1 MNSALKKWMLT
12 QGSTLPPPE
21 RPQPATRESE
31 SAEPRRIPHSIEAE
45 QQLIGAVFGSNEI
58 WHRVSDRVSADD
70 FHDPVH
76 GRIWNVAS
84 RVIMENRLA
93 NPVTLES
100 AMHEDEGLRQLGGQA
115 YLVNLMR
122 GAVSAFAA
130 PEYAETIAEMS
141 RRRRLIFLSRDMED
155 KAVSGDAIGESAVT
169 IAAAVERGLVEM
181 TGRDETGRG
190 FRTLNAAAAEAM
202 KQANEAY
209 RLGGKI
215 NGSETGIAD
224 LDDMLG
230 GFGKSDLAIVAGRP
244 AMGKTA
250 LATTIALNIARAG
263 EPVAFFSLEM
273 SAPQLANRLI
283 ASTAGIPSDALR
295 RGKVEEADFRRAL
308 HAARGLDAPLYIDDS
323 GAVTSLDIAARARR
337 IKRSAKGLGAVFVD
351 YLQLLQSEGRGRPR
365 VEEVSEIT
373 RSLKI
378 MARDLDVPVVALSQ
392 LSRDVERRENKRP
405 VLSDLRDSGSIEQ
418 DADVVMFVY
427 REEYYLER
435 SEPNATEHEDWLEWR
450 NRMDA
455 ANGIAE
461 VIVGKNRHGRTG
473 SARLHFDAEA
483 ARFTD
488 AAPEGMGGPDDSA
501 DFA

>member
-1 MNSALKKWMLT
+1 MNSTIAKWMLT
-12 QGSTLPPPE
+12 QGSTLPPMA
-21 RPQPATRESE
+21 RPSPPGRESE
-31 SAEPRRIPHSIEAE
+31 SPEPRRMPHSIEAE
-45 QQLIGAVFGSNEI
+45 QQLLGCVFADNEV
-58 WHRVSDRVSADD
+58 WHRVADRLKGDD
-70 FHDPVH
+70 FFEPVH

-84 RVIMENRLA
+84 RVIMENRIA
-93 NPVTLES
+93 NPVTLRAS
-100 AMHEDEGLRQLGGQA
+100 MHEDAALKELGGQA
-115 YLVNLMR
+115 YMVNLMR
-122 GAVSAFAA
+122 GAVSHFAA

-141 RRRRLIFLSRDMED
+141 RRRRLIFLSREIED
-155 KAVSGDAIGESAVT
+155 KAVSGEAAGESAAT
-169 IAAAVERGLVEM
+169 IAAAAERGIVEM
-181 TGRDETGRG
+181 TRMDETGRG
-190 FRTLNAAAAEAM
+190 FQTLGLAASEAM
-202 KQANEAY
+202 RQANEAY
-209 RLGGKI
+209 RLGGRI

-224 LDDMLG
+224 LDGMLG
-230 GFGKSDLAIVAGRP
+230 GFGKSDLVIVAGRP

-273 SAPQLANRLI
+273 SAAQLANRLI
-283 ASTAGIPSDALR
+283 AAAAGLPADSLR
-295 RGKVEEADFRRAL
+295 RGKLDEADFRRAL
-308 HAARGLDAPLYIDDS
+308 DAARGFNAPLFIDDS
-323 GAVTSLDIAARARR
+323 SSVTALDLTTRARR
-337 IKRSAKGLGAVFVD
+337 IKRVAKGLGAIFVD
-351 YLQLLQSEGRGRPR
+351 YLGLLQSEGRGRPR

-378 MARDLDVPVVALSQ
+378 LARDMDVPVVALSQ

-435 SEPNATEHEDWLEWR
+435 SEPNATEHEDWLKWQS
-450 NRMDA
+450 RMEA
-455 ANGIAE
+455 AAGIAE

-473 SARLHFDAEA
+473 AARLHFDAQT

-488 AAPEGMGGPDDSA
+488 AAPEGLGTQDDSG